1 VLLHLVEA
9 HLASGRVERAAESTD
24 RLAALAAAPAAEFV
38 VALAHEAA
46 GHVALAQGD
55 TAGAA
60 GRYHAAVR
68 LLTRLELPVAA
79 ARVRL
84 ALARA
89 CVHASPQAAVEE
101 AREALAVLDKVG
113 AAADADAAAALLRS
127 LGAPGRRAPRTAAVL
142 TRREQEVLHLVGL
155 GLTNREIAGRLFISP
170 KTAAHHVSSVL
181 AKLGLRNRVEAV
193 ARQAPVLA
201 GGPAAGAGPG
211 ER

>member
-1 VLLHLVEA
+1 VA
-9 HLASGRVERAAESTD
+9 RAYT
-24 RLAALAAAPAAEFV
+24 
-38 VALAHEAA
+38 AA
-46 GHVALAQGD
+46 GHVALARGD
-55 TAGAA
+55 PAGAA
-60 GRYHAAVR
+60 GSYQAAAT
-68 LLTRLELPVAA
+68 LLTALELPLAA

-89 CVHASPQAAVEE
+89 CVDGRPQAAVAA
-101 AREALAVLDKVG
+101 AREALAVLDGVG
-113 AAADADAAAALLRS
+113 ATADADAAAALLRS

-193 ARQAPVLA
+193 ARQAPA
-201 GGPAAGAGPG
+201 PADGPAGRDHGCG
-211 ER
+211 